1 MIKKISKI
9 LNYLTNF
16 THGIAFKIVGGV
28 VAMCVAVCLFLCYTM
43 LEKIPTKFAF
53 FVDSI
58 SLNQDSITIG
68 EGSDISYQDVPK
80 DYLKIVERNGTINWK
95 VNPLYHNSDTLQY
108 FKINNE
114 NPNKVEISNNRN
126 QNIKIRIF
134 SSVSDKDSLL
144 ELSLTGEDIWNEWK
158 KFKEQKEILLRHF
171 AVRYQSDRNNYSVK
185 DPCGFMQQ
193 KNIRSFFSH
202 KEQDKLYLV
211 ILDKETIVETS
222 DSTYSYVYEGTCSS
236 NKGTKIQFC
245 RVNDHCYLDNND
257 DDESFKVDNI
267 NYVMKTSVKLTEWGA
282 GHVMLTHNDNTLNV
296 FFPKAI
302 GYVESVDT
310 LYTMAQKTG
319 GIVTLKQGKVSY
331 PSKNDIY
338 LPHISSQLPNDI
350 SSLEFHENKLYI
362 RNIYSDSTE
371 VISKWHLSPSLNPF
385 NINTPHG
392 NIQCRIGYIDR
403 HFISEYFFLPGIVAI
418 ILILFIAGPFSPVRL
433 PRRTPY
439 RVYSRSIVGNY
450 GWYLSL
456 LIAIAFCYCVC
467 KVMIALKLSYTYPYF
482 EKLTGIIPVSA
493 SLTILF
499 FFTVAM
505 IINTPLIRAVAG
517 LGKSKKK
524 LDSYPFATVITI
536 ITLFIGISYYFFFVL
551 DPSVSKSIIS
561 SYYPEE
567 IYNIKICDW
576 LDSPGIKDTH
586 RSVVYAL
593 LFMESVALG
602 FWACILLPLWD
613 TISDKLE
620 NVINFA
626 TNFKEKKFM
635 KWIEKKWSTYEEII
649 LKLLE
654 RITPK
659 YIKIEKAELK
669 CDDPREKF
677 KLTIW
682 LGRVLGR
689 LPLTILI
696 LIFINVSAI
705 ILTLFGELS
714 SSKLIF
720 IVGASLVFALCL
732 LSFKVIYIAFVKTLE
747 TIFPWHFI
755 LLVMLIIIGNAAGNF
770 GTAFITLGVIIGL
783 TKALSSVKFDDSS
796 TVEQEGVQPLEGMW
810 QMLFITAAYIACAMV
825 ADNGYLT
832 NYVGFLICFITFYF
846 LLEIPGWYNLLRNQ
860 INKKTVRFIY
870 IYLAV
875 ILAILVFLPS
885 ICSKI
890 YDPNEIHYNR
900 MARRLMLFSNFD
912 NIQNSGFRYTETD
925 AEFMVV
931 MSHNMQQP
939 TSGDPLSNDLHIL
952 HPSVSSGQS
961 PVALNDLSMPLA
973 FFGSYGTILT
983 TAVFFLLLFALLCL
997 VLQFSIHSDNERTPI
1012 LSHQMQWRLMAVYM
1026 WTGTTLYIYLSYLG
1040 HLPFTGRLIPG
1051 FGVDAVGEAIET
1063 ALLLAFMASIAFKT
1077 VRGASMKEIKN
1088 ETKPWSM
1095 DDL

>member
-1 MIKKISKI
+1 MIKKFSKI
-9 LNYLTNF
+9 LNLLTNF
-16 THGIAFKIVGGV
+16 THGVAFKAVSGV
-28 VAMCVAVCLFLCYTM
+28 VALCVAACLFLCYTM

-53 FVDSI
+53 FVDNI
-58 SLNQDSITIG
+58 SLNQDVITIG

-80 DYLKIVERNGTINWK
+80 DYLEIVECNGIINWK
-95 VNPLYHNSDTLQY
+95 VNPVYHNSDTLQY
-108 FKINNE
+108 FKINDE
-114 NPNKVEISNNRN
+114 NPNRVEISNNRE
-126 QNIKIRIF
+126 QNIKIKIS

-144 ELSLTGEDIWNEWK
+144 ELSLTGEDIWNEWE

-185 DPCGFMQQ
+185 DPFGFMQQ

-202 KEQDKLYLV
+202 KNEGKIYLV
-211 ILDKETIVETS
+211 ILDKETIVES
-222 DSTYSYVYEGTCSS
+222 KDSTYSYAYKGICSS
-236 NKGTKIQFC
+236 NIGTKIQFY
-245 RVNDHCYLDNND
+245 RVNDHCYLDNN

-267 NYVMKTSVKLTEWGA
+267 NYVMKASVKLTEWGA
-282 GHVMLTHNDNTLNV
+282 GHVMLTHNDNTWNV
-296 FFPKAI
+296 FFPKAM

-310 LYTMAQKTG
+310 LYAMAHKTG
-319 GIVTLKQGKVSY
+319 DFLTLKQGKVSY

-338 LPHISSQLPNDI
+338 LPHLSSQLPNDI
-350 SSLEFHENKLYI
+350 CSLEFHDKKLYI
-362 RNIYSDSTE
+362 RNGYSDSTE
-371 VISKWHLSPSLNPF
+371 VISKWHLSPSLTPF
-385 NINTPHG
+385 NINTTHG

-403 HFISEYFFLPGIVAI
+403 HFISEYFLLPGIVAI
-418 ILILFIAGPFSPVRL
+418 ILILFVIGPFSPVRL
-433 PRRTPY
+433 PKNTPY
-439 RVYSRSIVGNY
+439 RIYSRSIVGNY

-467 KVMIALKLSYTYPYF
+467 KIMIALKLSYTYPYF
-482 EKLTGIIPVSA
+482 EKLTGIIPVST
-493 SLTILF
+493 SLTILL

-517 LGKSKKK
+517 LGKSKKQ
-524 LDSYPFATVITI
+524 LDSYPIATVVTI
-536 ITLFIGISYYFFFVL
+536 MALLGGISYYFFYVL
-551 DPSVSKSIIS
+551 DPSVSKSMIS
-561 SYYPEE
+561 SYYPGE
-567 IYNIKICDW
+567 IYNIKIWDW
-576 LDSPGIKDTH
+576 MDSAGINDTH

-593 LFMESVALG
+593 LFVESVALG
-602 FWACILLPLWD
+602 FWACILLPIWD
-613 TISDKLE
+613 SISKKLE
-620 NVINFA
+620 DFVNFV
-626 TNFKEKKFM
+626 TSLKEKEFT
-635 KWIEKKWSTYEEII
+635 KWIENTWSMYEDKT
-649 LKLLE
+649 LNFLE
-654 RITPK
+654 VITPK
-659 YIKIEKAELK
+659 YIKIEKAELM
-669 CDDPREKF
+669 CDDPKEKF
-677 KLTIW
+677 RLTVW

-696 LIFINVSAI
+696 LVIINISAI
-705 ILTLFGELS
+705 LLTLFGELS
-714 SSKLIF
+714 SSNLLF
-720 IVGASLVFALCL
+720 VGGASLAFGLCL
-732 LSFKVIYIAFVKTLE
+732 LSFKVIYIAFVKTIE

-755 LLVMLIIIGNAAGNF
+755 LLAMLIIVGNAAGNF

-783 TKALSSVKFDDSS
+783 TKALSSVKFDDPS

-810 QMLFITAAYIACAMV
+810 QMLFITGAYIACAMV

-846 LLEIPGWYNLLRNQ
+846 LIEIPGWHNLLRNQ
-860 INKKTVRFIY
+860 IYKKTVRFIY
-870 IYLAV
+870 LYLAV

-900 MARRLMLFSNFD
+900 MARRLMLFSDFD
-912 NIQNSGFRYTETD
+912 NIQSSGFRYTETD

-983 TAVFFLLLFALLCL
+983 TAVFFVLLFALLCL

-1063 ALLLAFMASIAFKT
+1063 ALLLAFMVSIAFKA
-1077 VRGASMKEIKN
+1077 VRGTSMKESKN
-1088 ETKPWSM
+1088 ETKTWSM